1 MKRRYIF
8 VFLIM
13 FLVLAVSPFF
23 VMAEKSPYEGITI
36 NVMMP
41 KFVETLA
48 FEKYG
53 KQIAQDL
60 GMELNVGWYTYD
72 GTRQKTIL
80 DHHNKTG
87 NWDIVYLVPTWLGEY
102 SKLNI
107 LEPVDKYFKELV
119 NPDFNYDGLQLSQL
133 NALMKGDKLLAVP
146 LLSANI
152 ILAYRTDLFEDPI
165 EKAAFKEKY
174 GYELQVPETYKKF
187 RDIAEFFTR
196 KKGEKL
202 LGKVLENSFYGTSHS
217 NKRGNFLWQ
226 DYLSYAV
233 AFGADVIFDPKTMMP
248 TWNSPENI
256 KAGEFYVSLVPFLP
270 PGHINMTS
278 GESTS
283 LFASGKVAMI
293 IEFDTRVTSTVEDSE
308 IGDKFDYALVPSA
321 NDNRKHAYLLSPSS
335 LGISTQS
342 KHKEAAFKLIEGF
355 LSEKYQKLMTIDF
368 PGYKPLRLAVAKDPE
383 VVKKYPKVARYL
395 IEIAT
400 ENPYTFGHSK
410 IGIYPQAFE
419 IASLSLSKALAGQE
433 SVEKSFNE
441 AQKKLEELFK
451 EAGYIE

>member
-1 MKRRYIF
+1 MKRRCIF
-8 VFLIM
+8 VFLSI
-13 FLVLAVSPFF
+13 FLILAISTTF
-23 VMAEKSPYEGITI
+23 VMAEKSQYEGVTI
-36 NVMMP
+36 NAIMP

-53 KQIAQDL
+53 KQIAQNL
-60 GMELNVGWYTYD
+60 GMKLNVNWYTYD
-72 GTRQKTIL
+72 ETRQKTIL
-80 DHHNKTG
+80 DHRNKTG
-87 NWDIVYLVPTWLGEY
+87 DWDLIYLVPTWLGEY
-102 SKLNI
+102 SELNI
-107 LEPVDKYFKELV
+107 LEPLDKYFKELV
-119 NPDFNYDGLQLSQL
+119 DPDFNYDGLQQSQL
-133 NALMKGDKLLAVP
+133 NALKKDNKLLAVP

-152 ILAYRTDLFEDPI
+152 ILAYRKDLFEDPI

-174 GYELQVPETYKKF
+174 VYELQVPETYKQF

-202 LGKVLENSFYGTSHS
+202 SGKVLDYNFYGTSHS

-226 DYLSYAV
+226 DYINYEV
-233 AFGADVIFDPKTMMP
+233 AFGADIIFDPKTMRP
-248 TWNSPENI
+248 TWNSIENI
-256 KAGEFYVSLVPFLP
+256 ETGKFYVSLVPFLP

-293 IEFDTRVTSTVEDSE
+293 IEFDTRVTSTCENSE

-321 NDNRKHAYLLSPSS
+321 NDDRKHAYLMSPSS
-335 LGISTQS
+335 FCIYTQS

-355 LSEKYQKLMTIDF
+355 LSEKYQKLMTLDF
-368 PGYKPLRLAVAKDPE
+368 PGYKPLRPAVVKDPE
-383 VVKKYPKVARYL
+383 VIKKYPKVARYL
-395 IEIAT
+395 TKIANK
-400 ENPYTFGHSK
+400 NPYTFGHPK
-410 IGIYPQAFE
+410 IAIYPQAFE

-441 AQKKLEELFK
+441 AQKELEKLFK